1 MLNEKV
7 KEDIIDITCS
17 SCQAEYSIKYT
28 EREDGDPSYC
38 PFCGADIDY
47 DNDMNDVEDEED
59 VTGYG
64 GTDWRLKALSL
75 KDESCKSGF
84 VMCWLNI

>member
-47 DNDMNDVEDEED
+47 DNDMNDVEDDED

>member
-1 MLNEKV
+1 MNEKV

-75 KDESCKSGF
+75 KDGSCKSGF
-84 VMCWLNI
+84 VMF

>member
-7 KEDIIDITCS
+7 KEDIIEVACD
-17 SCQAEYSIKYT
+17 SCQSDFEVRYNEQK
-28 EREDGDPSYC
+28 DGEPLYC

-47 DNDMNDVEDEED
+47 DEDDEQDEFDEDDDD

-64 GTDWRLKALSL
+64 GTH
-75 KDESCKSGF
+75 
-84 VMCWLNI
+84 

>member
-47 DNDMNDVEDEED
+47 DYDLNNDVEDDED
-59 VTGYG
+59 ITGYG

-75 KDESCKSGF
+75 KDGSCKSGF
-84 VMCWLNI
+84 VMF

>member
-47 DNDMNDVEDEED
+47 DNGMNDVEDEED

-75 KDESCKSGF
+75 KDGSCKSGF
-84 VMCWLNI
+84 VMF

>member
-47 DNDMNDVEDEED
+47 DNDMNDVEDDED
-59 VTGYG
+59 VTGDG
-64 GTDWRLKALSL
+64 GTDRRLKALSL
-75 KDESCKSGF
+75 KDGSCKSGF
-84 VMCWLNI
+84 VMF

>member
-7 KEDIIDITCS
+7 KEDIIDIMCS

-47 DNDMNDVEDEED
+47 DNDKVDNDDDEDF
-59 VTGYG
+59 TGYG
-64 GTDWRLKALSL
+64 GTD
-75 KDESCKSGF
+75 
-84 VMCWLNI
+84 

>member
-1 MLNEKV
+1 
-7 KEDIIDITCS
+7 
-17 SCQAEYSIKYT
+17 
-28 EREDGDPSYC
+28 
-38 PFCGADIDY
+38 
-47 DNDMNDVEDEED
+47 MNDVEDEED

-84 VMCWLNI
+84 VMF

>member
-7 KEDIIDITCS
+7 IEDIIDITCS

-75 KDESCKSGF
+75 KDGSCKSGF
-84 VMCWLNI
+84 VMF